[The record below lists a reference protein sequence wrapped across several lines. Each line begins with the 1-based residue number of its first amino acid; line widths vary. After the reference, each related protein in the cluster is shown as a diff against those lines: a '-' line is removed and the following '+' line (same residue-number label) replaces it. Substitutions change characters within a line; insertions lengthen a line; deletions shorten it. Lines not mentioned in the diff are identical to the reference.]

1 MKKDLIKPINSSFL
15 SCEKDVAIIL
25 DKLFTEDKVHANE
38 LKRLLVINTKDC
50 LDMTNERYQKIIDEY
65 TVKRLFDEG
74 YIRLTPKLTFEEHDE
89 VRSYILLSFDNF
101 TPSGN
106 NEFRDCIINFDVV
119 SHIDYWNLQNFQLR
133 PIKIIGYID
142 GLLNKTK
149 LTGIGEL
156 NFLGANELILDK
168 ELSGY
173 TIMYAAVHGN
183 DDVIPAED

>member
-50 LDMTNERYQKIIDEY
+50 LDMTNERYQKIIDKY
-65 TVKRLFDEG
+65 TVKKLFDEG
-74 YIRLTPKLTFEEHDE
+74 YIKLSPKFKLGEHEEIK
-89 VRSYILLSFDNF
+89 SYVVLSFNNF
-101 TPSGN
+101 TPSKN
-106 NEFRDCIINFDVV
+106 NEFRDCIITFDIICHV
-119 SHIDYWNLQNFQLR
+119 DYWDVGNFRQR
-133 PIKIIGYID
+133 PIKIMGYID

-168 ELSGY
+168 ELCGY
-173 TIMYAAVHGN
+173 TLLYEAVHGS
-183 DDVIPAED
+183 DDVIPAEN

>member
-101 TPSGN
+101 TPS
-106 NEFRDCIINFDVV
+106 
-119 SHIDYWNLQNFQLR
+119 
-133 PIKIIGYID
+133 
-142 GLLNKTK
+142 
-149 LTGIGEL
+149 
-156 NFLGANELILDK
+156 
-168 ELSGY
+168 
-173 TIMYAAVHGN
+173 
-183 DDVIPAED
+183 

>member
-1 MKKDLIKPINSSFL
+1 MQLSKIETDEQNREIVKYKSGDFPFLIY
-15 SCEKDVAIIL
+15 
-25 DKLFTEDKVHANE
+25 T
-38 LKRLLVINTKDC
+38 
-50 LDMTNERYQKIIDEY
+50 DEF
-65 TVKRLFDEG
+65 RLFDEG

-106 NEFRDCIINFDVV
+106 NEFRDCVINFDVV

-133 PIKIIGYID
+133 PIKILGYID

-173 TIMYAAVHGN
+173 TIMYAAVHGS
-183 DDVIPAED
+183 DDLIPVEG

>member
-1 MKKDLIKPINSSFL
+1 MKKNLIKPINSSFL

-65 TVKRLFDEG
+65 TVKKLFDEG

-133 PIKIIGYID
+133 PIKILGYID

-173 TIMYAAVHGN
+173 TIMYAAVHGS